1 MATSTTSTVY
11 IQVIEDVINKVRE
24 EFINNGGPGEG
35 VLNELQGLWE
45 LKMMQAGAIVGPI
58 DRSAVT
64 KSMAPGAAGSNTVHD
79 LNVPYEGPD
88 EYETPTADLLFP
100 PTPLQTPMQTPLPV
114 QTPLPGTA
122 PTPLP
127 GTMENSYNIPTGG
140 TPITPSDYSSI
151 NENGASDR
159 VGRPSA
165 YMQAPSPW
173 MNQRPP
179 LDVNVAYVEGRE
191 EVDRGAAN
199 QPTTQ
204 DFFLLS
210 AGKRKRD
217 ELPSQYRPGGYIPQQ
232 DGAAD
237 VINDKLEV
245 GHGSNPQPG
254 HGLKVTS
261 RIPQLDGPIPDPYDD
276 ALSTPN
282 IYNYQGVVN
291 EDYNV
296 ANTPAPPE
304 LQAPT
309 PALINQN
316 DVLDDDEDEPL
327 NENDDDDDLDD
338 VDQGEELNTQHL
350 VLAQFDKVTRA
361 KSRWRCTLKDGIMH
375 INNKDVLFNKAT
387 GEFDF

>member
-1 MATSTTSTVY
+1 MSISTTSNVY

-24 EFINNGGPGEG
+24 EFISDGGPGEG

-45 LKMMQAGAIVGPI
+45 LKMMQAGAIIGPI
-58 DRSAVT
+58 DRSAVA
-64 KSMAPGAAGSNTVHD
+64 KSMAPGATSNTVHD
-79 LNVPYEGPD
+79 LNVPYEGPE

-100 PTPLQTPMQTPLPV
+100 PTPMQTPLPAQTPV
-114 QTPLPGTA
+114 PGTAQTPLPGT
-122 PTPLP
+122 
-127 GTMENSYNIPTGG
+127 MDNSYNIPIGG

-151 NENGASDR
+151 NENGASNIA
-159 VGRPSA
+159 GRPST

-173 MNQRPP
+173 MNQRRP

-191 EVDRGAAN
+191 DVDRGEAN

-217 ELPSQYRPGGYIPQQ
+217 ELSSQYCQGGYIPQQ

-237 VINDKLEV
+237 VIADKLEV
-245 GHGSNPQPG
+245 GKRSNSQPG
-254 HGLKVTS
+254 HGLNLTS
-261 RIPQLDGPIPDPYDD
+261 KIPQLDGPIPDPYDD

-282 IYNYQGVVN
+282 IYNYQGVVS

-304 LQAPT
+304 LQAQT

-338 VDQGEELNTQHL
+338 VDQGVELNTQHL

-375 INNKDVLFNKAT
+375 INSKDVLFNKAT

>member
-1 MATSTTSTVY
+1 MASSTTSTVY

-58 DRSAVT
+58 DRSAVA
-64 KSMAPGAAGSNTVHD
+64 KSMAPGATSNTVHD
-79 LNVPYEGPD
+79 LNVPYEGPE

-100 PTPLQTPMQTPLPV
+100 PTPMQTPMQTPLPV

-127 GTMENSYNIPTGG
+127 GTMDNYNIPTGG
-140 TPITPSDYSSI
+140 TPITPSDYPSI
-151 NENGASDR
+151 NDNGVSDSKA
-159 VGRPSA
+159 GRPST
-165 YMQAPSPW
+165 YMQPPSPW
-173 MNQRPP
+173 LNQRPP

-191 EVDRGAAN
+191 DADRGGAAN

-217 ELPSQYRPGGYIPQQ
+217 EFPSQYRPGGYIPQQ
-232 DGAAD
+232 DGAPD
-237 VINDKLEV
+237 VIQV
-245 GHGSNPQPG
+245 GEGSNG
-254 HGLKVTS
+254 VNKLSS

-296 ANTPAPPE
+296 ANTPAPQE
-304 LQAPT
+304 LQAAT
-309 PALINQN
+309 PAMVNQN
-316 DVLDDDEDEPL
+316 DLLDDDEDEPL

>member
-1 MATSTTSTVY
+1 MASSTTSSVY

-58 DRSAVT
+58 DRSSVA
-64 KSMAPGAAGSNTVHD
+64 KSMVPGAASNTVHD

-100 PTPLQTPMQTPLPV
+100 PTPLQTPMQTPLPA

-127 GTMENSYNIPTGG
+127 GTVDNSYNIPTGG
-140 TPITPSDYSSI
+140 TPITPSDYSSL
-151 NENGASDR
+151 NENGASDGKA
-159 VGRPSA
+159 GRPST
-165 YMQAPSPW
+165 YMAT
-173 MNQRPP
+173 
-179 LDVNVAYVEGRE
+179 YVEGRE
-191 EVDRGAAN
+191 DADRAAAN

-217 ELPSQYRPGGYIPQQ
+217 DFPSQYRPGGYIPQQ

-237 VINDKLEV
+237 VIADKFEL
-245 GHGSNPQPG
+245 GQGSSSQPG
-254 HGLKVTS
+254 IIVADKGKPGIGLALPS

-282 IYNYQGVVN
+282 
-291 EDYNV
+291 
-296 ANTPAPPE
+296 

-309 PALINQN
+309 PALVTQN

-361 KSRWRCTLKDGIMH
+361 KSRPLESSTSDYGRKTENLAE
-375 INNKDVLFNKAT
+375 VSSA
-387 GEFDF
+387 